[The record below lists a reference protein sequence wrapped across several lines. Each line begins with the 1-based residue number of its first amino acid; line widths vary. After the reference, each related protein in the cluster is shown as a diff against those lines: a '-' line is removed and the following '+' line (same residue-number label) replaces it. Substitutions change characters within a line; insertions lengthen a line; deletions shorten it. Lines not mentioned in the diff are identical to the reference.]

1 MSTKPLVLFAAL
13 AAVFAAAPARA
24 DGDAFVEV
32 SSLLEAGWRP
42 SSKNL
47 AAAEQLYEKLRG
59 DGRPNLHLAYAFALV
74 QMRNQKY
81 DEAGKLLDLV
91 LAADK
96 TNLAARRAKVWVL
109 AITQKYAAALVELE
123 KMTRQAAAAPAA
135 NDPEADDARLI
146 EFAGRVMGFV
156 DGPAASAVNEH
167 VRADYRKRL
176 IAPLSATQRKSFEEG
191 YNAVQRRFAE
201 LNLDRQQT
209 RADAKADE
217 EQRQERILQELERD
231 RTALAQETSKLQ
243 EQAEKASAEAKKDL
257 ANIDALLRPL
267 AARQTRLEAQA
278 AAMGREMAGLEV
290 EIARLLELS
299 DLVEDPGEA
308 LRLRA
313 EARRLDIA
321 LGRYSVGLRG
331 VEGELAAVAAQR
343 ITLARQRQVALAQQ
357 RAYAERIDRRAKD
370 LRRAERRID
379 NQEDRANQ
387 PAGGVTAAVVSLSSR
402 AKAFTTYE
410 DFPFEEERARL
421 LQSLAE

>member
-1 MSTKPLVLFAAL
+1 MSTKPLVLFAAI
-13 AAVFAAAPARA
+13 AAVFPPATLRA

-32 SSLLEAGWRP
+32 SALLEAGWRP
-42 SSKNL
+42 SSKSL
-47 AAAEQLYEKLRG
+47 AAADALYAKLQAE
-59 DGRPNLHLAYAFALV
+59 GRPDPRLSYAFALV

-81 DEAGKLLDLV
+81 DEARKLLDV
-91 LAADK
+91 ALAADK
-96 TNLAARRAKVWVL
+96 SDVAARRAKVWVL
-109 AITQKYAAALVELE
+109 AITQKYTAALVELE
-123 KMTRQAAAAPAA
+123 TLVKQVAAAPGGD
-135 NDPEADDARLI
+135 DPEADAIRLI
-146 EFAGRVMGFV
+146 EFAGRVMGFI
-156 DGPAASAVNEH
+156 DGPAAQTLNEH

-176 IAPLSATQRKSFEEG
+176 VAPLSATQRKSFEEG
-191 YNAVQRRFAE
+191 YEAVQRRFAE

-217 EQRQERILQELERD
+217 ERRQERILQDVERD
-231 RTALAQETSKLQ
+231 RAALAQETSKLQ
-243 EQAEKASAEAKKDL
+243 EQAEKVSAEVKREL
-257 ANIDALLRPL
+257 SNIDAQLRPL
-267 AARQTRLEAQA
+267 GARQTRLEAQA
-278 AAMGREMAGLEV
+278 AAIVREMAGLEV

-321 LGRYSVGLRG
+321 LGRYGVGLRG
-331 VEGELAAVAAQR
+331 VEGEMATVAAQR
-343 ITLARQRQVALAQQ
+343 VALARQRQVALAQQ
-357 RAYAERIDRRAKD
+357 RAYAERIERRAGD
-370 LRRAERRID
+370 LRRAEKRIAG
-379 NQEDRANQ
+379 QEDRASQ